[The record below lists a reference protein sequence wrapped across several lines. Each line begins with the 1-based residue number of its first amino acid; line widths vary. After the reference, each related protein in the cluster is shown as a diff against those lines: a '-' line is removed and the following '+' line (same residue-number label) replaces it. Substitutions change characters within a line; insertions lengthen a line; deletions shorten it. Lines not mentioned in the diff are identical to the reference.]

1 MRLNPLNLPKIEY
14 FAKWIKGVK
23 FVPSFLLFY
32 RVLMIQTHIV
42 HEPRHLKNNFRG
54 TPRKT

>member
-14 FAKWIKGVK
+14 FAKWVKGVK

-32 RVLMIQTHIV
+32 RVLMIQTHTILKIKD
-42 HEPRHLKNNFRG
+42 RHILLGDCK
-54 TPRKT
+54 P